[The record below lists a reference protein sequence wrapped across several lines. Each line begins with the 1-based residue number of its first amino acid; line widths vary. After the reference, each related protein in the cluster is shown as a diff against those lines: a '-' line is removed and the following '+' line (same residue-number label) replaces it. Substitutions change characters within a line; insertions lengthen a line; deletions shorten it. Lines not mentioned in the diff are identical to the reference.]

1 MTLCDTGVLFGF
13 TESHIATDR
22 AYQSKLTHLERP
34 LLTTWVCITE
44 AMYLIGTRGK
54 GWSAQSLLARVLMSP
69 MIDIFDIQPADY
81 ARLFSLMSQYQD
93 RPMDLADAS
102 LMLAA
107 ERTGKRKILTIDSD
121 FFFYRVNQKESF
133 EVIQL

>member
-1 MTLCDTGVLFGF
+1 
-13 TESHIATDR
+13 
-22 AYQSKLTHLERP
+22 
-34 LLTTWVCITE
+34 
-44 AMYLIGTRGK
+44 
-54 GWSAQSLLARVLMSP
+54 SAQSLLAKVLMSP

-102 LMLAA
+102 LVLAA